1 VLAGA
6 EPVPLRTEND
16 EDMLRQLVSHCET
29 GNPRP
34 KVLFLNYPHN
44 PTSKCVDLAF
54 FEEIV
59 RISRRYEV
67 IVVHDF
73 AYGRLTY
80 DGYKAPSFLQA
91 KGAKEVGVEFGTMSK
106 SYNMA
111 GWRVGYAVGNR
122 AVIGALNRIKGYY
135 DYGIFQALQIAAIIA
150 LREGEPFIASQVEIY
165 RKRRD
170 VVVAGL
176 HAAGWQVEPPKAGM
190 FVWVKIPAPFAPEGS
205 YAFAM
210 RLMKEAGTVV
220 SPGVGF
226 GPEGEG
232 YVRMALVENEKR
244 LKQAMRGIR
253 LKFSVAAETGQ
264 LKKAQ

>member
-1 VLAGA
+1 
-6 EPVPLRTEND
+6 
-16 EDMLRQLVSHCET
+16 
-29 GNPRP
+29 
-34 KVLFLNYPHN
+34 
-44 PTSKCVDLAF
+44 
-54 FEEIV
+54 
-59 RISRRYEV
+59 
-67 IVVHDF
+67 
-73 AYGRLTY
+73 
-80 DGYKAPSFLQA
+80 
-91 KGAKEVGVEFGTMSK
+91 
-106 SYNMA
+106 
-111 GWRVGYAVGNR
+111 
-122 AVIGALNRIKGYY
+122 
-135 DYGIFQALQIAAIIA
+135 
-150 LREGEPFIASQVEIY
+150 
-165 RKRRD
+165 
-170 VVVAGL
+170 
-176 HAAGWQVEPPKAGM
+176 M